1 MEKNISF
8 FIKKSHESKPTGKRK
23 NERGFVP
30 IMGQVTIKSKNY
42 SFSIDKI
49 KPNYWNNSK
58 RRVNK
63 PREAEPDNRHEEI
76 NNKIEALLNNKSRFN
91 FFDSYKTPPTTA
103 EVKKIFFNV
112 SPRTKTF
119 FDAYDEFIES
129 NKDKVTYYTSRNR
142 KTVMNFFK
150 RYEEYSGTK
159 ILFDDIDYNFFENIY
174 YFASNII
181 ELEDNT
187 FASHLAKFKSFLE
200 WCIAKEYSNNYEH
213 KKFTFTE
220 KDKPVIHLTLDELK
234 KLYSFDFGS
243 KRLEKARDL
252 YCFGCYTG
260 LRFSDIASLRYEHI
274 QGDYIHKVINKTKKE
289 TSIPIL
295 PQAMAIIDKYKN
307 DESIYPLPRLSNVK
321 LNKYIKEACEIV
333 GINEMTK
340 KLIYRNNKVQEI
352 FLEKYKLI
360 TVHTSRKTFI
370 TIGFMLGMDVKTI
383 KSITGHKK
391 ESTFDKYLKIA
402 EELKKDR
409 LFEAWKNV

>member
-1 MEKNISF
+1 MNKNISF
-8 FIKKSHESKPTGKRK
+8 FIKKSHQDKK
-23 NERGFVP
+23 GFVP
-30 IMGQVTIKSKNY
+30 IIGQVTINSKNY

-49 KPNYWNNSK
+49 KPRYWNKSK
-58 RRVNK
+58 QRVNK
-63 PREAEPDNRHEEI
+63 QREDEPDNKHEEI
-76 NNKIEALLNNKSRFN
+76 NNTIENLLKNTARFN
-91 FFDSYKTPPTTA
+91 HFDYYKVLPERK
-103 EVKKIFFNV
+103 EVEKIFFDI
-112 SPRTKTF
+112 SPQTKTF
-119 FDAYDEFIES
+119 FEAYNEFIES
-129 NKDKVTYYTSRNR
+129 NKDKVTYNTSRNR

-150 RYEEYSGTK
+150 RYENYSGNK
-159 ILFDDIDYNFFENIY
+159 ISFKDINYSFYEKIY
-174 YFASNII
+174 DFACNII

-187 FASHLAKFKSFLE
+187 FASHIAKFKSFLE
-200 WCIAKEYSNNYEH
+200 WCIVKGYYNSYEH

-234 KLYSFDFGS
+234 RLYNYDFGNS
-243 KRLEKARDL
+243 RLEKARDL

-274 QGDYIHKVINKTKKE
+274 QGNYIHKVINKTKKE

-295 PQAMAIIDKYKN
+295 PQAMAILDKYKC

-340 KLIYRNNKVQEI
+340 KLIYRGNKVQEV

-360 TVHTSRKTFI
+360 TVHTARKTFI

-391 ESTFDKYLKIA
+391 DATFDKYLKIA
-402 EELKKDR
+402 EELKKDK
-409 LFEAWKNV
+409 LFNAWKNA